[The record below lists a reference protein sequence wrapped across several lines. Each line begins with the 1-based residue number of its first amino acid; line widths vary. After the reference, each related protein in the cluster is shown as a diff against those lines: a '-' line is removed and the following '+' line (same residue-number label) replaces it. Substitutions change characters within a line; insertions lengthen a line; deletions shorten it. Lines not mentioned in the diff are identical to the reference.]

1 MSKDMKK
8 IMEAYR
14 KGILL
19 NEKRYSIGDIRYRKD
34 KKPSADVKGS
44 DFDKDGVE
52 NQFDDV
58 PFDANFHDID
68 GVDQEKFADA
78 VGVDPNVIGRGI
90 TDTLS
95 DKFKDYYKSQGV
107 ENPRDITEPIPAGP
121 DPDQEKS
128 ADGDQEPSTDLDQEE
143 VAAALTT
150 LDPSNFGKGAKAVYN
165 DGEVTVFEFMEWMS
179 GRELLKSNFERFKE
193 NLQTFAQ
200 NFAEKNPKIVKM
212 LPGDATLRGLIGQTI
227 TFFEEQGYALL
238 KGGAKGGLLDVIAG
252 ILDQAG
258 VPNTLGFR
266 RMLARVISAAIIQTA
281 TDKAEDI
288 VDGVIKKLTDSSNS
302 LKRKSMKIMTV
313 GDDGKPVLKYNQDIQ
328 EMFDVPEEIVK
339 MFQGKL
345 QDNGQRLISKFF
357 NEYRT
362 NLVKI
367 FEMAKEAT
375 SDPKKYQNII
385 NQDLTEFLKDQ
396 DTSTNAAKDA
406 LEYIRNAYNLK
417 GIKVTTKANDEK
429 GTSSRTVTAGTV
441 NESKRRRIVYR
452 GKK

>member
-1 MSKDMKK
+1 
-8 IMEAYR
+8 
-14 KGILL
+14 
-19 NEKRYSIGDIRYRKD
+19 
-34 KKPSADVKGS
+34 
-44 DFDKDGVE
+44 
-52 NQFDDV
+52 
-58 PFDANFHDID
+58 
-68 GVDQEKFADA
+68 
-78 VGVDPNVIGRGI
+78 
-90 TDTLS
+90 
-95 DKFKDYYKSQGV
+95 
-107 ENPRDITEPIPAGP
+107 
-121 DPDQEKS
+121 
-128 ADGDQEPSTDLDQEE
+128 
-143 VAAALTT
+143 
-150 LDPSNFGKGAKAVYN
+150 
-165 DGEVTVFEFMEWMS
+165 
-179 GRELLKSNFERFKE
+179 
-193 NLQTFAQ
+193 
-200 NFAEKNPKIVKM
+200 
-212 LPGDATLRGLIGQTI
+212 
-227 TFFEEQGYALL
+227 
-238 KGGAKGGLLDVIAG
+238 
-252 ILDQAG
+252 
-258 VPNTLGFR
+258 
-266 RMLARVISAAIIQTA
+266 
-281 TDKAEDI
+281 
-288 VDGVIKKLTDSSNS
+288 
-302 LKRKSMKIMTV
+302 MKIMTV